1 LTTRLSTVDSGP
13 VIEADPRR
21 AWLEPGAHE
30 VAPGVWRMPL
40 PLPTDGLR
48 AVNVYAVADGGGLTL
63 VDAGWAIDEA
73 RQALV
78 TALRAIGAQLG
89 DIRRFLVTHFH
100 RDHLTQA
107 IAIRRE
113 LGAKVLLGA
122 GEKHAV
128 DTLIGDPAPAMR
140 HQFEMLARYGGEK
153 VLAALRAAGMRAD
166 VGDPGYEPPDAYVDS
181 GELFQVGDRVL
192 EAIATPGHT
201 RGHLVFF
208 DRAGGL
214 LFAGDHVLPHITP
227 SVGFEVDPPRLALD
241 AYLGSL
247 RLVRRLPDAVLLPAH
262 GPAGG
267 RVHERVDALLDH
279 HDRRLA
285 EMLRRLGDGASTPY
299 EVAAQTFWTSRRRP
313 LGDLDPVNQMLAVF
327 ETALHLDLL
336 VARGKV
342 ALADADGVLV
352 YRAGAGASR

>member
-1 LTTRLSTVDSGP
+1 
-13 VIEADPRR
+13 
-21 AWLEPGAHE
+21 
-30 VAPGVWRMPL
+30 
-40 PLPTDGLR
+40 
-48 AVNVYAVADGGGLTL
+48 
-63 VDAGWAIDEA
+63 
-73 RQALV
+73 
-78 TALRAIGAQLG
+78 
-89 DIRRFLVTHFH
+89 
-100 RDHLTQA
+100 
-107 IAIRRE
+107 
-113 LGAKVLLGA
+113 VLLGA
-122 GEKHAV
+122 GEKRAIE
-128 DTLIGDPAPAMR
+128 TLTGDRAPALR
-140 HQFEMLARYGGEK
+140 TQFEMLARYGGEK

-166 VGDPGYEPPDAYVDS
+166 VRDPGYEPPDAYVDS
-181 GELFQVGDRVL
+181 GEQFQVGERVL

-285 EMLRRLGDGASTPY
+285 EMLRVLGDGASTAY
-299 EVAAQTFWTSRRRP
+299 EVATRTFWTSRRR
-313 LGDLDPVNQMLAVF
+313 LFGDLDPFNQMLAVF

-336 VARGKV
+336 VARGQ
-342 ALADADGVLV
+342 ATAADADGVLV
-352 YRAGAGASR
+352 YRAGAGGSR